1 MGPSRSQPSAV
12 ATGPETDPAAAGPP
26 DAVVGAGGGPAP
38 SARLYNRD
46 LAPTT
51 VEGRSWRAYNIFSLW
66 AVDVHSLG
74 NYGFALGLFALGL
87 GAWQIL
93 VSLGLGAVLL
103 FVLLT
108 VAGYMGYRTGL
119 PFPVMSRIAFGVRGA
134 QFPALVRGS
143 VAIAWFGIQT
153 YLATRVLMVMVLAVA
168 PGAQSLEQVS
178 WLGLSALGWL
188 CFVVLWLV
196 QVGILLYGMDGIRR
210 YEAFAGP
217 VVLVT
222 LAALAGWMLYQ
233 TGGDIA
239 LSIPEPLTGGAMWVQ
254 ILGGAALWTA
264 IYGTFVLN
272 FCDFTRGSV
281 STRAIRTGSF
291 WGILP
296 NTLFFGVVVVVLAG
310 GRLRISGRVIES
322 PSDVVQAIPN
332 TALLLLASAAL
343 LVLTVAV
350 NLMANFV
357 APCYALS
364 NLFPSVLNFRRAGI
378 VSAVIGL
385 VILPW
390 NLYDNPAVI
399 VYFLG
404 VLGALLGPLFGII
417 MADYWLVRR
426 GRIDVPALYSDAT
439 TGAYHYRNG
448 IHWRSIAVFVPCA
461 AAAVAVGFIPALSAA
476 EPFSWFVG
484 AGLAAALTVATA
496 PRGAHYG
503 AVSGESIAVS
513 PSDH

>member
-1 MGPSRSQPSAV
+1 MTRPD
-12 ATGPETDPAAAGPP
+12 TTPAEQDAPAGLSP
-26 DAVVGAGGGPAP
+26 
-38 SARLYNRD
+38 RLYNHD
-46 LAPTT
+46 LAPTQ
-51 VEGRSWRAYNIFSLW
+51 VEGRSWRAYNIFTLW

-87 GAWQIL
+87 GDWQIL
-93 VSLGLGAVLL
+93 VSLGIGALLL

-108 VAGYMGYRTGL
+108 VAGYMGWRTGL
-119 PFPVMSRIAFGVRGA
+119 PFPVMSRISFGVRGA
-134 QFPALVRGS
+134 QLPALVRGV

-153 YLATRVLMVMVLAVA
+153 YLATQVLTVMVLAVA
-168 PGAQSLEQVS
+168 PGAQAWEDVS
-178 WLGLSALGWL
+178 FLGLSALGWV
-188 CFVVLWLV
+188 CFVVLWVV

-222 LAALAGWMLYQ
+222 LAVLAGWMLWQ

-239 LSIPEPLTGGAMWVQ
+239 WSVPEPLTGGSMWVQ
-254 ILGGAALWTA
+254 ILAGASLWTA

-272 FCDFTRGSV
+272 FCDFTRN
-281 STRAIRTGSF
+281 STSRAAIRRGSF

-296 NTLFFGVVVVVLAG
+296 NTLFFGFVVVVLAG
-310 GRLRISGRVIES
+310 GQFRIDGQVISS
-322 PSDVVQAIPN
+322 PSDVVNTIPN

-364 NLFPSVLNFRRAGI
+364 NLLPTVLNFRRAGI

-390 NLYDNPAVI
+390 NLYDNPVVI

-404 VLGALLGPLFGII
+404 VLGALLGPLFGIV

-426 GRIDVPALYSDAT
+426 GRIDVPALYSEDP
-439 TGAYHYRNG
+439 GDAYHYRSGVNP
-448 IHWRSIAVFVPCA
+448 RAVAVFVPSA
-461 AAAVAVGFIPALSAA
+461 ALAVAAGFVPAWEPVA
-476 EPFSWFVG
+476 PFSWFLG
-484 AGLAAALTVATA
+484 AAVAAVLTVAVA
-496 PRGAHYG
+496 PRGIEYRS
-503 AVSGESIAVS
+503 VSGEHIAVRS
-513 PSDH
+513 SEH

>member
-1 MGPSRSQPSAV
+1 MARPGTTRTDELHGPGDDVPGRLS
-12 ATGPETDPAAAGPP
+12 P
-26 DAVVGAGGGPAP
+26 D
-38 SARLYNRD
+38 LYNHD
-46 LAPTT
+46 LAPTR
-51 VEGRSWRAYNIFSLW
+51 VDGRTWKAYNIFTLW

-93 VSLGLGAVLL
+93 LSLGIGAMLL

-108 VAGYMGYRTGL
+108 VAGVMGHRTGL

-134 QFPALVRGS
+134 QLPALVRGV

-153 YLATRVLMVMVLAVA
+153 YLATQVLTVMVLAVA
-168 PGAQSLEQVS
+168 PGAGALEQVS
-178 WLGLSALGWL
+178 FLGLSALGWI
-188 CFVVLWLV
+188 CFLVLWV
-196 QVGILLYGMDGIRR
+196 IQVGILLFGMNGIRR

-217 VVLVT
+217 VVLIT
-222 LAALAGWMLYQ
+222 LAALAGWMLWQ

-239 LSIPEPLTGGAMWVQ
+239 LSVPEPLTGGAMWVQ
-254 ILGGAALWTA
+254 ILAGASLWTA

-272 FCDFTRGSV
+272 FCDFTRASV
-281 STRAIRTGSF
+281 STAAVRRGSF

-296 NTLFFGVVVVVLAG
+296 NTVFFGFVVVVLAG
-310 GRLRISGRVIES
+310 GQFRIDGQVISS
-322 PSDVVQAIPN
+322 PSDVVDTIPN
-332 TALLLLASAAL
+332 TPLLLLASAAL

-364 NLFPSVLNFRRAGI
+364 NLAPKILDFRRAGI

-390 NLYDNPAVI
+390 NLYDNPTVI

-404 VLGALLGPLFGII
+404 VLGALLGPLFGIV

-426 GRIDVPALYSDAT
+426 GRIDVPALYTDEPD
-439 TGAYHYRNG
+439 GAYHYRRGVNV
-448 IHWRSIAVFVPCA
+448 RAVAVFVPS
-461 AAAVAVGFIPALSAA
+461 AAVAVAAGFVPAMDAIA
-476 EPFSWFVG
+476 PFSWFLG
-484 AGLAAALTVATA
+484 ATLAAVLTVLVA
-496 PRGAHYG
+496 PRGGHHR
-503 AVSGESIAVS
+503 AVSGEHIAVRAS
-513 PSDH
+513 EH

>member
-1 MGPSRSQPSAV
+1 M
-12 ATGPETDPAAAGPP
+12 TGPGTSDRSAAAPTGERVAAVPVTP
-26 DAVVGAGGGPAP
+26 DGADAP
-38 SARLYNRD
+38 SPRLYNRD

-51 VEGRSWRAYNIFSLW
+51 VEGRSWKAYNIFTLW

-93 VSLGLGAVLL
+93 VSLGIGALVL

-134 QFPALVRGS
+134 QLPALVRGA

-153 YLATRVLMVMVLAVA
+153 YLATRVLVVMVLAVA
-168 PGAQSLEQVS
+168 PSAGALEQVS
-178 WLGLSALGWL
+178 FLGLSVLGWI
-188 CFVVLWLV
+188 CFVVLWVV
-196 QVGILLYGMDGIRR
+196 QVAILLRGMDGIRR
-210 YEAFAGP
+210 YEAVAGP
-217 VVLVT
+217 IVLVT
-222 LAALAGWMLYQ
+222 LAVLAGWVLWQ

-239 LSIPEPLTGGAMWVQ
+239 LSVPEPLTGGAMWVQ
-254 ILGGAALWTA
+254 ILAGASLWTA

-272 FCDFTRGSV
+272 FCDFTRGAV
-281 STRAIRTGSF
+281 STGAVRRGSF

-310 GRLRISGRVIES
+310 GQLRIGGQVISS
-322 PSDVVQAIPN
+322 PADVVNTIPN
-332 TALLLLASAAL
+332 TPLLLVASAAL
-343 LVLTVAV
+343 LILTIAV

-364 NLFPSVLNFRRAGI
+364 NLFPRVLDFRRAGV
-378 VSAVIGL
+378 VSALIGL

-390 NLYDNPAVI
+390 NLYDSPVVI
-399 VYFLG
+399 TYFLG
-404 VLGALLGPLFGII
+404 VLGALLGPLFGIV

-426 GRIDVPALYSDAT
+426 GRIDVPALYTEAS
-439 TGAYHYRNG
+439 TGAYHYRGGVN
-448 IHWRSIAVFVPCA
+448 RRAVAVFVPSA
-461 AAAVAVGFIPALSAA
+461 LVAVAVGFVPALEPVA
-476 EPFSWFVG
+476 PFSWFLG
-484 AGLAAALTVATA
+484 AGIAALLTVLVA
-496 PRGAHYG
+496 PRGRTYR
-503 AVSGESIAVS
+503 AVSGESLAVA
-513 PSDH
+513 PTGGH